1 MDIIRFFKV
10 LMGLWDDKEVERRR
24 IDVYT
29 RIDALTG
36 KEPNRADM
44 LRGVSSKKT
53 PKLPSNDR
61 TKE

>member
-10 LMGLWDDKEVERRR
+10 LMGLWDDKEVKERM
-24 IDVYT
+24 DCVNT
-29 RIDALTG
+29 TIDALNG

-53 PKLPSNDR
+53 PKLPTEDR
-61 TKE
+61 IKE

>member
-10 LMGLWDDKEVERRR
+10 LMGLWDDKEFKERMNAVR
-24 IDVYT
+24 T
-29 RIDALTG
+29 TIDALTG

-53 PKLPSNDR
+53 SKLPSNDR

>member
-10 LMGLWDDKEVERRR
+10 LMGLWSEKEFERRR

-29 RIDALTG
+29 TIDALTG

-53 PKLPSNDR
+53 SKLPTKDR
-61 TKE
+61 IKE

>member
-10 LMGLWDDKEVERRR
+10 LMGLWDDKELKERMDR
-24 IDVYT
+24 VNT
-29 RIDALTG
+29 TIDALTG

-53 PKLPSNDR
+53 PKLPTEDR
-61 TKE
+61 IKE

>member
-10 LMGLWDDKEVERRR
+10 LMGLWDDKEVEQRMK
-24 IDVYT
+24 DVNT
-29 RIDALTG
+29 TMDALNG

-53 PKLPSNDR
+53 PKLPTEDR
-61 TKE
+61 IKE